1 MSGEGRIDV
10 GARNSASGPRD
21 EPVGEIIH
29 GDVGRVDRDARC
41 FRSAGIVNCSGVK
54 FESAACRCSHRRVGS
69 DIDGDAG
76 FQAGAEAVGVVWL
89 VVVPVQVTVVLSAGV
104 AGEQPSA
111 SVRSLAAKGAIS
123 ASAMAYRSIK

>member
-1 MSGEGRIDV
+1 MLGEGRIDV

-41 FRSAGIVNCSGVK
+41 FHSAGIVNCSGVK
-54 FESAACRCSHRRVGS
+54 FESVACRCSHRRVGS

-76 FQAGAEAVGVVWL
+76 FQAGAEKNL
-89 VVVPVQVTVVLSAGV
+89 
-104 AGEQPSA
+104 
-111 SVRSLAAKGAIS
+111 
-123 ASAMAYRSIK
+123 